1 MAILASPMKASCNM
15 SKKKILTVIGAR
27 PQIIKA
33 AALSRAIQAQF
44 ASQLEEILVH
54 TGQHYDENMSA
65 VFFEEL
71 GIPQPHYNL
80 AVGSGSHG
88 HMTAAMLSGIE
99 AILVKEQ
106 PSAVVIYG
114 DTNST
119 LAAAL
124 AAAKIHI
131 PVVHIEAGLRSFHK
145 AMPEEINRIA
155 ADHMSTLL
163 FVPTKAGMANL
174 AKEGFELEVKGKA
187 TIDTPHVYHCGDIM
201 YDNSL
206 YFAALSKEKSVLLA
220 QLGLTPEQYIL
231 CTIHRDSN
239 TDDPI
244 ALQAIFEAL
253 LTLIDQTG
261 LNVVLPIHPRTKN
274 KIETL
279 LSVAFQQRI
288 AAQDKLQIT
297 APAGFLDMIAMEQH
311 AKLIVTDSGG
321 VQKEAYFFAKPCVI
335 LREQTEW
342 VEVVEAGAAILT
354 GANQEQILDAAT
366 ILLNRPIQTR
376 SDIFGDGNAATF
388 ICQKILT
395 TL

>member
-1 MAILASPMKASCNM
+1 MI
-15 SKKKILTVIGAR
+15 KKKILTVIGAR

-33 AALSRAIQAQF
+33 AALSRAIQGHFSEQI
-44 ASQLEEILVH
+44 EEVLVH

-71 GIPQPHYNL
+71 GIPKPHYNL

-88 HMTAAMLSGIE
+88 QMTAAMLSGLE
-99 AILVKEQ
+99 GILTQEQ
-106 PSAVVIYG
+106 PDAVVIYG

-119 LAAAL
+119 IAAAL

-163 FVPTKAGMANL
+163 FVPTQAGITNL
-174 AKEGFELEVKGKA
+174 VHEGFHLNVHVKA
-187 TIDTPHVYHCGDIM
+187 TIDHPNVYHCGDVM

-206 YFAALSKEKSVLLA
+206 YFGQLSEQKSSIISHLALEKESF
-220 QLGLTPEQYIL
+220 IL
-231 CTIHRDSN
+231 CTIHRDNN
-239 TDDPI
+239 TDQ
-244 ALQAIFEAL
+244 AASLQAIFEAL
-253 LTLIDQTG
+253 LELVERTNLSVI
-261 LNVVLPIHPRTKN
+261 LPLHPRTKG
-274 KIETL
+274 KIKQL
-279 LSVAFQQRI
+279 LSSSFQALLKKEARI
-288 AAQDKLQIT
+288 KLIE
-297 APAGFLDMIAMEQH
+297 PASFLDMIALEKN
-311 AKLIVTDSGG
+311 ARLIVTDSGG

-354 GANQEQILDAAT
+354 GADKDKILNAAHQ
-366 ILLNRPIQTR
+366 LLSRAIQT
-376 SDIFGDGNAATF
+376 DPAIFGDGNAAHF
-388 ICQKILT
+388 ICEKISSDL
-395 TL
+395 

>member
-88 HMTAAMLSGIE
+88 LMTAAMLSGIE

-206 YFAALSKEKSVLLA
+206 YFATLSKEKSVLLA

-261 LNVVLPIHPRTKN
+261 LSVVLPIHPRTKN

-288 AAQDKLQIT
+288 AAQDKLLIT

-354 GANQEQILDAAT
+354 GAHTEKILSAAQQ
-366 ILLNRPIQTR
+366 LLTLDIQT
-376 SDIFGDGNAATF
+376 DPAIFGDGQAANF
-388 ICQKILT
+388 ICEKLCSD
-395 TL
+395 L

>member
-1 MAILASPMKASCNM
+1 MKASYNM
-15 SKKKILTVIGAR
+15 TKKKILTVIGAR

-33 AALSRAIQAQF
+33 AALSRVIRAQF
-44 ASQLEEILVH
+44 DAQLEEILVH

-99 AILVKEQ
+99 AILFKEQ
-106 PSAVVIYG
+106 PSAVIIYG

-119 LAAAL
+119 IAAAL
-124 AAAKIHI
+124 AAVKNHI

-163 FVPTKAGMANL
+163 FVPTNAGMVNL
-174 AKEGFELEVKGKA
+174 AKEGFDLEAQGKA
-187 TIDTPHVYHCGDIM
+187 TIDAPHIYHCGDVM

-206 YFAALSKEKSVLLA
+206 YFAALSKDKSILLS

-239 TDDPI
+239 TDDPL

-253 LTLIDQTG
+253 LQLIDQTG
-261 LNVVLPIHPRTKN
+261 LSVVLPIHPRTKN
-274 KIETL
+274 KIESL
-279 LSVAFQQRI
+279 LTVAFQERI
-288 AAQDKLQIT
+288 AAQVKLQIT
-297 APAGFLDMIAMEQH
+297 APAGFLDMIALEQN
-311 AKLIVTDSGG
+311 ARLIVTDSGG

-342 VEVVEAGAAILT
+342 VEVVQAGAAILT
-354 GANQEQILDAAT
+354 GANQEKILDAAT
-366 ILLNRPIQTR
+366 QLLNRQIQTR
-376 SDIFGDGNAATF
+376 SDIFGDGHAATF
-388 ICQKILT
+388 ICQKILS

>member
-15 SKKKILTVIGAR
+15 SKKRILTVIGAR

-71 GIPQPHYNL
+71 GIPLPHYNL

-99 AILVKEQ
+99 DILIKEQ

-119 LAAAL
+119 IAAAL

-174 AKEGFELEVKGKA
+174 AKEGFDLEVQGKA

-206 YFAALSKEKSVLLA
+206 YFAALSKEKSLLLR
-220 QLGLTPEQYIL
+220 QLELTPEQYIL

-244 ALQAIFEAL
+244 ALQGIFEAL

-261 LNVVLPIHPRTKN
+261 LSVVLPIHPRTKN

-279 LSVAFQQRI
+279 LSVAFQERI

-297 APAGFLDMIAMEQH
+297 APAGFLDMIALEQN
-311 AKLIVTDSGG
+311 ARLIVTDSGG

-354 GANQEQILDAAT
+354 GANQEKILDAAT
-366 ILLNRPIQTR
+366 ELLSRTIQTR
-376 SDIFGDGNAATF
+376 SDIFGDGYAATF

>member
-99 AILVKEQ
+99 DILIKEQ

-119 LAAAL
+119 IAAAL

-174 AKEGFELEVKGKA
+174 AKEGFELEVQGKS

-206 YFAALSKEKSVLLA
+206 YFAALSKEKSLLLK
-220 QLGLTPEQYIL
+220 QLELTPEQYIL

-244 ALQAIFEAL
+244 ALQGIFEAL

-261 LNVVLPIHPRTKN
+261 LSVVLPIHPRTKN

-279 LSVAFQQRI
+279 LSVAFQERI

-297 APAGFLDMIAMEQH
+297 APAGFLDMIALEQN
-311 AKLIVTDSGG
+311 ARLIVTDSGG

-354 GANQEQILDAAT
+354 GANQEKILDAAT
-366 ILLNRPIQTR
+366 ELLSRTIQTR
-376 SDIFGDGNAATF
+376 SDIFGDGYAATF

>member
-15 SKKKILTVIGAR
+15 SKKRILTVIGAR

-99 AILVKEQ
+99 DILIKEQ

-119 LAAAL
+119 IAAAL

-174 AKEGFELEVKGKA
+174 AKEGFELEVQGKA

-206 YFAALSKEKSVLLA
+206 YFAAMSKEKSLLLR
-220 QLGLTPEQYIL
+220 QLELTPEQYIL

-244 ALQAIFEAL
+244 ALQGIFEAL

-261 LNVVLPIHPRTKN
+261 LSVVLPIHPRTKN

-279 LSVAFQQRI
+279 LSVAFQERI

-297 APAGFLDMIAMEQH
+297 APAGFLDMIALEQN
-311 AKLIVTDSGG
+311 ARLIVTDSGG

-354 GANQEQILDAAT
+354 GANQEKILDAAT
-366 ILLNRPIQTR
+366 ELLSRTIQTR
-376 SDIFGDGNAATF
+376 SDIFGDGYAATF

>member
-15 SKKKILTVIGAR
+15 SKKRILTVIGAR

-71 GIPQPHYNL
+71 GIPQPQYNL

-88 HMTAAMLSGIE
+88 RMTAAMLSGIE
-99 AILVKEQ
+99 DILIKEQ

-119 LAAAL
+119 IAAAL

-174 AKEGFELEVKGKA
+174 AKEGFELEVNGKA
-187 TIDTPHVYHCGDIM
+187 TIDAPHVYHCGDIM

-206 YFAALSKEKSVLLA
+206 YFAALSKEKSVVLK
-220 QLGLTPEQYIL
+220 QLELTPEQYIL

-261 LNVVLPIHPRTKN
+261 LSVVLPIHPRTKN

-279 LSVAFQQRI
+279 LSVAFQERI

-297 APAGFLDMIAMEQH
+297 APAGFLDMIALEQN
-311 AKLIVTDSGG
+311 ARLIVTDSGG

-354 GANQEQILDAAT
+354 GANQEKILDAAT
-366 ILLNRPIQTR
+366 ELLSRTIQTR
-376 SDIFGDGNAATF
+376 FDIFGDGCAATF